1 MAPRNKRSAGQPD
14 DGIVANEL
22 PVGEGDTL
30 ENGVAGS
37 AAGDPAS
44 EPASESDAA
53 PGVPVAAEEEG
64 HREEPSVD
72 TPVAGRRGLEEDEH
86 VLVDHSSEHTSEDHP
101 AGQED
106 PVVPQPQPGVTP
118 GEPEPSVP
126 GTSEPGSSVPSAGE
140 KKDKYEGSRD
150 ISKDET
156 YVSVKKIL
164 KDNSLTVD
172 ERLEKISATSN
183 IEYKVIVEKF
193 KEFDAL
199 MIKENEAVLSPY
211 EFGNKVSGIYKM
223 LDAILQIED
232 TYECF
237 VKLQVVV
244 LNFKKYCNTSL
255 AYTFYALYHEAY
267 PGGEIEY
274 LNYMYIMATLSN
286 IAAGDDYDIL
296 KRNINFDRADF
307 IHGKKLQEFAISLS

>member
-30 ENGVAGS
+30 ENGVVGS

-53 PGVPVAAEEEG
+53 PVAAEEEG
-64 HREEPSVD
+64 HRGEPTVD

-86 VLVDHSSEHTSEDHP
+86 VLEDHSAEHTSEEHP

-106 PVVPQPQPGVTP
+106 PSAPQPQPGVTP

-126 GTSEPGSSVPSAGE
+126 GASEPGSSVPGP
-140 KKDKYEGSRD
+140 KDKYEGSRD

-267 PGGEIEY
+267 PGGEMEY

>member
-37 AAGDPAS
+37 AAG

-53 PGVPVAAEEEG
+53 PVAAEEEG
-64 HREEPSVD
+64 HREEPTVD
-72 TPVAGRRGLEEDEH
+72 TPVAGRRPLEEDEH
-86 VLVDHSSEHTSEDHP
+86 VLVDHSAEHTSEEHP

-126 GTSEPGSSVPSAGE
+126 GASEPGSSVPSAGE

-156 YVSVKKIL
+156 YVRVKKIL

-307 IHGKKLQEFAISLS
+307 IHGKKLEEFAISLS

>member
-37 AAGDPAS
+37 AAGEPAS

-53 PGVPVAAEEEG
+53 PVAAEEEG

-86 VLVDHSSEHTSEDHP
+86 VLEDHSSEHTSEEHP

-106 PVVPQPQPGVTP
+106 PSAPQPQPGVTP

-126 GTSEPGSSVPSAGE
+126 GASEPGSSVPGP
-140 KKDKYEGSRD
+140 KDKYEGSRD

>member
-37 AAGDPAS
+37 AAG
-44 EPASESDAA
+44 EPASESDAT
-53 PGVPVAAEEEG
+53 PVAEG
-64 HREEPSVD
+64 HREEPTVD

-86 VLVDHSSEHTSEDHP
+86 VLEDHSAEHTSEDHP
-101 AGQED
+101 AGQEE
-106 PVVPQPQPGVTP
+106 PSAPQPQPGVTP

-126 GTSEPGSSVPSAGE
+126 GASEPGSSVPGP
-140 KKDKYEGSRD
+140 KDKYEGSRD

-156 YVSVKKIL
+156 YVRVKKIL

>member
-30 ENGVAGS
+30 ENGVVGS
-37 AAGDPAS
+37 AASDPAS
-44 EPASESDAA
+44 EPASESDAT
-53 PGVPVAAEEEG
+53 PVAEG
-64 HREEPSVD
+64 HREEPTVD

-86 VLVDHSSEHTSEDHP
+86 VLVDHSAEHTSEEHP

-106 PVVPQPQPGVTP
+106 PSSPQPQPGVTP
-118 GEPEPSVP
+118 GEPEPSIP
-126 GTSEPGSSVPSAGE
+126 GAGEPGSSVPGP
-140 KKDKYEGSRD
+140 KDKYEGSRD

>member
-53 PGVPVAAEEEG
+53 PGAPVAAEEEG
-64 HREEPSVD
+64 HREKPTVD

-86 VLVDHSSEHTSEDHP
+86 ILEDHSAEHTSEEHP

-106 PVVPQPQPGVTP
+106 PSAPQPQPGVTP
-118 GEPEPSVP
+118 GEP
-126 GTSEPGSSVPSAGE
+126 GSSVPSP
-140 KKDKYEGSRD
+140 KDKYEGSRD

-307 IHGKKLQEFAISLS
+307 IHGKKLEEFAISLS

>member
-53 PGVPVAAEEEG
+53 PVAAEEEG
-64 HREEPSVD
+64 HREEPTVD

-86 VLVDHSSEHTSEDHP
+86 VLGDHSAEHTSEEHP

-126 GTSEPGSSVPSAGE
+126 GASEPGSSVPSAGE

-156 YVSVKKIL
+156 YVRVKKIL

-307 IHGKKLQEFAISLS
+307 IHGKKLEEFAISLS

>member
-53 PGVPVAAEEEG
+53 PGAPVAAEEEG
-64 HREEPSVD
+64 HREEPSLD

-86 VLVDHSSEHTSEDHP
+86 VLVDHSAEHTSEEHP

-126 GTSEPGSSVPSAGE
+126 GAGEPGSSVPGP
-140 KKDKYEGSRD
+140 KDKYEGSRD

-156 YVSVKKIL
+156 YVRVKKIL

-307 IHGKKLQEFAISLS
+307 IHGKKLEEFAISLS